1 MHQLCKLFNC
11 NNVKVS
17 YSSLPN
23 FKSVIHGHNKN
34 ILNEQK
40 KKDSP
45 CNCMD
50 KTSCPFKYGLK
61 RNSTELSNFIWG
73 TKKKRINVDFD

>member
-1 MHQLCKLFNC
+1 MHQLRKLFNQ
-11 NNVKVS
+11 NNINVS

-23 FKSVIHGHNKN
+23 FKSVINGHNKN
-34 ILNEQK
+34 ILNEQEK
-40 KKDSP
+40 HSP

-50 KTSCPFKYGLK
+50 KTSCPFKYELK

-73 TKKKRINVDFD
+73 KEKERINVDLD